1 MSNLLSQVTH
11 TSNSQTGIRIVVFG
25 AEKIGKTHLC
35 CGAPDVLLIPLEQ
48 GYVGMNCNKTPM
60 LKTYE
65 EVMSLLDEIIAS
77 AQKKTFK
84 AKSLV
89 FDSSTALERLIHDN
103 TVKRDPQYSPGNKKT
118 VTMDSAL
125 GGYGKAYD
133 FSNGLFAAFMEKCDL
148 LVEHAGINI
157 ILPTHAFA
165 DKVLDPSAGEFNTWN
180 LLLHSPKNAKTYGKR
195 EMLLQWCDIVGFL
208 YEPIYVSKNS
218 ENFVQGISANKG
230 RVLGLERTPGYVA
243 GNRLGIKGEL
253 AIPFEQSWNYLADAI
268 FKSSG
273 RDLYNREL
281 K

>member
-11 TSNSQTGIRIVVFG
+11 TTSNLTGLRIVFYG
-25 AEKIGKTHLC
+25 AEKIGKTTLA
-35 CGAPDVLLIPLEQ
+35 CGAPEALLIPLEQ
-48 GYVGMNCNKTPM
+48 GYVGMSCNKTPM

-65 EVMSLLDEIIAS
+65 DVMSLLDEIIAS

-84 AKSLV
+84 HRSLI

-165 DKVLDPSAGEFNTWN
+165 DKVLDPSAGEYTSSN

-195 EMLLQWCDIVGFL
+195 EMLLMWADVIGFL
-208 YEPIYVSKNS
+208 YEPVYVSKNS

-243 GNRLGIKGEL
+243 GNRLGIKGE
-253 AIPFEQSWNYLADAI
+253 ISVPPEQSWNYFADAL

-273 RDLYNREL
+273 RDLYNRDL

>member
-1 MSNLLSQVTH
+1 MSFLDKVTH
-11 TSNSQTGIRIVVFG
+11 TANSQTGIRIVCYG
-25 AEKIGKTHLC
+25 PEKVGKSHLC

-48 GYVGMNCNKTPM
+48 GYVGISCNKTPM

-84 AKSLV
+84 HRSLV
-89 FDSSTALERLIHDN
+89 FDSSTALERLIHDK
-103 TVKRDPQYSPGNKKT
+103 TVRLDPQYSPGNKKT

-133 FSNGLFAAFMEKCDL
+133 FSNGLFAAFLEKCDL

-165 DKVLDPSAGEFNTWN
+165 DKVLDPSAGEYSSWN

-195 EMLLQWCDIVGFL
+195 EMLCQWSDVIGFL
-208 YEPIYVSKNS
+208 HEPIYVSKNS

-230 RVLGLERTPGYVA
+230 RILGLERTPGYVA
-243 GNRLGIKGEL
+243 GNRLGIKGEVP
-253 AIPFEQSWNYLADAI
+253 IPFEQSWNYFADAI
-268 FKSSG
+268 FRASG
-273 RDLYNREL
+273 RDLYNRDL